1 MRARAEAARPMCR
14 DCPGAMQG
22 HWTAVALWLEEAVK
36 VSGPGRE
43 TPTRIMAN
51 GAATMA
57 ASSRITA
64 PARPAMHSRA
74 SLVQSPA
81 SASYGKLHRS
91 YNVFQPGMRLA
102 GNAFLPVGAV
112 GFRLKLAQAR
122 SATPTPGRALG
133 PPACSQ
139 SHHRGVLQ
147 SRPQA
152 TGRRTPGAGQCPPL
166 LAQGHE
172 DQGGAECVP
181 DRHKSGLQS
190 ASKRMAGGT

>member
-1 MRARAEAARPMCR
+1 MRARTEAARPMYG

-22 HWTAVALWLEEAVK
+22 HWTAVALRLEEAVK

-43 TPTRIMAN
+43 TPTRSMAN

-112 GFRLKLAQAR
+112 GFRLKLA
-122 SATPTPGRALG
+122 
-133 PPACSQ
+133 
-139 SHHRGVLQ
+139 
-147 SRPQA
+147 
-152 TGRRTPGAGQCPPL
+152 
-166 LAQGHE
+166 
-172 DQGGAECVP
+172 
-181 DRHKSGLQS
+181 
-190 ASKRMAGGT
+190 